1 MNRSERRA
9 AAARVKAA
17 SGSAP
22 ADIAQL
28 MAQANEAYRARR
40 LAQAEIVCKQ
50 VLARAPAHATCLN
63 LLGVVYQT
71 AGRHRPAIKLFAKAI
86 VVDDLDAGFHYN
98 IACSYQALAEPT
110 PAAMHFRKAITL
122 GMGDNKHV
130 EEFVMENVTIR
141 QCIARIVSQDP
152 VVGNAVAFGADDLAA
167 IASDAFLRC
176 ALQLTTLHGVMLELF
191 LTKLRAALLRLAGAN
206 AFAAVQV
213 DDAVIDLLSALAQQC
228 FINEYVFA
236 QTGEEAEHAN
246 RLRELL
252 TQQLSRGDGVAPL
265 LLAAVAAYFPLHALR
280 EAKSLLTLPW
290 PECSADLLRMQ
301 VREPIE
307 EAEDRPAIPALTPI
321 DDDVSVAVMRQYDE
335 NPYPRWTI
343 NPFIVRA
350 ADRKRQ
356 PHPVGEDAAVG
367 DDVLIAGCGTGQH
380 PFSNAQYSPQARI
393 LAVDISR
400 TALAYA
406 RRKTREEGLH
416 NIEYAQA
423 DILKL
428 GAIGRTFDRI
438 ETVGVLHHLAE
449 PKAGWRVLL
458 SLLAPNGTMRV
469 GLYSA
474 AARRAVVEARALIAE
489 RGYGAT
495 AEDIRALRQTIIR
508 GQSTNTL
515 LKIADFY
522 TMSGCRDLLF
532 NVVEH
537 RFTIPEIAAFLNE
550 HGLLFHGFELE
561 PAIIEQFQERYP
573 GGEALTNLDNWHEFE
588 TANPDTFWHMYVF
601 TVSWNERVS
610 SEAGMA
616 PQRNPE
622 NR

>member
-1 MNRSERRA
+1 LQA
-9 AAARVKAA
+9 G
-17 SGSAP
+17 SGAGS
-22 ADIAQL
+22 
-28 MAQANEAYRARR
+28 RARHLPQSSR
-40 LAQAEIVCKQ
+40 
-50 VLARAPAHATCLN
+50 
-63 LLGVVYQT
+63 
-71 AGRHRPAIKLFAKAI
+71 RHRPAIKLFAKAI
-86 VVDDLDAGFHYN
+86 AVDDLDAGFHYN

-236 QTGEEAEHAN
+236 QTGEEAEQAN

-290 PECSADLLRMQ
+290 PECTADLLRMQ

-367 DDVLIAGCGTGQH
+367 EDVLIAGCGTGQH

-489 RGYGAT
+489 RGYSAT
-495 AEDIRALRQTIIR
+495 ADDIRAVRQTIIH

-532 NVVEH
+532 NVMEH

-561 PAIIEQFQERYP
+561 PAIIERFQERYP

-610 SEAGMA
+610 PEAGMA

-622 NR
+622 NG

>member
-17 SGSAP
+17 SSSAP
-22 ADIAQL
+22 ADIAEL

-40 LAQAEIVCKQ
+40 LAQAEIICKQ
-50 VLARAPAHATCLN
+50 VLSRAPAHATCLN
-63 LLGVVYQT
+63 LLGVVCQT

-86 VVDDLDAGFHYN
+86 AVDDLDAGFHFN
-98 IACSYQALAEPT
+98 IACSYQAVAERA
-110 PAAMHFRKAITL
+110 PAAVHFNKAITL
-122 GMGDNKHV
+122 GMGGKKHV
-130 EEFVMENVTIR
+130 EEFVMENAAIR
-141 QCIARIVSQDP
+141 QCIARIADQDP
-152 VVGNAVAFGADDLAA
+152 ALGNALPFGAGDITAV
-167 IASDAFLRC
+167 ASDIFLRC

-206 AFAAVQV
+206 AFDAVQV
-213 DDAVIDLLSALAQQC
+213 DDNVIELLCALAQQC

-236 QTGEEAEHAN
+236 QTDEETERAN
-246 RLRELL
+246 RLRDLL
-252 TQQLSRGDGVAPL
+252 TEKLSRGDIVSPL
-265 LLAAVAAYFPLHALR
+265 LLAAVAAYFPLHSLHG
-280 EAKSLLTLPW
+280 AKSLLSLPW
-290 PECSADLLRMQ
+290 PERAADLVRMQ
-301 VREPIE
+301 VREPLE
-307 EAEDRPAIPALTPI
+307 EAEDRPAIPALTAI
-321 DDDVSVAVMRQYDE
+321 DDDVSAAVMRQYDE

-356 PHPVGEDAAVG
+356 EQAVGDDAAVG
-367 DDVLIAGCGTGQH
+367 ENVLIAGCGTGQH

-428 GAIGRTFDRI
+428 GPIGRTFDRI
-438 ETVGVLHHLAE
+438 EAVGVLHHLAE
-449 PKAGWRVLL
+449 PKEGWRVLL

-489 RGYGAT
+489 RGYSAT
-495 AEDIRALRQTIIR
+495 AEGIRALRQTIIR

-532 NVVEH
+532 NVMER
-537 RFTIPEIAAFLNE
+537 RFTIPEIAAFLNQ

-561 PAIIEQFQERYP
+561 PAIIEQFQQRYP
-573 GGEALTNLDNWHEFE
+573 GAEALTNLDYWHEFE
-588 TANPDTFWHMYVF
+588 IANPDTFWHMYMF
-601 TVSWNERVS
+601 TVSPNERIS
-610 SEAGMA
+610 PGAGPVTPA
-616 PQRNPE
+616 A
-622 NR
+622 

>member
-17 SGSAP
+17 SSSAP
-22 ADIAQL
+22 ADIAEL

-40 LAQAEIVCKQ
+40 LAQAEIICKQ
-50 VLARAPAHATCLN
+50 VLSRTPAHATCLN

-71 AGRHRPAIKLFAKAI
+71 AGRHRPAVKLFAKAI
-86 VVDDLDAGFHYN
+86 AVD
-98 IACSYQALAEPT
+98 E
-110 PAAMHFRKAITL
+110 
-122 GMGDNKHV
+122 
-130 EEFVMENVTIR
+130 
-141 QCIARIVSQDP
+141 
-152 VVGNAVAFGADDLAA
+152 
-167 IASDAFLRC
+167 
-176 ALQLTTLHGVMLELF
+176 
-191 LTKLRAALLRLAGAN
+191 
-206 AFAAVQV
+206 
-213 DDAVIDLLSALAQQC
+213 
-228 FINEYVFA
+228 
-236 QTGEEAEHAN
+236 
-246 RLRELL
+246 
-252 TQQLSRGDGVAPL
+252 
-265 LLAAVAAYFPLHALR
+265 
-280 EAKSLLTLPW
+280 
-290 PECSADLLRMQ
+290 
-301 VREPIE
+301 
-307 EAEDRPAIPALTPI
+307 
-321 DDDVSVAVMRQYDE
+321 
-335 NPYPRWTI
+335 
-343 NPFIVRA
+343 
-350 ADRKRQ
+350 
-356 PHPVGEDAAVG
+356 
-367 DDVLIAGCGTGQH
+367 DVLIAGCGTGQH

-406 RRKTREEGLH
+406 RRKTREAGLH

-428 GAIGRTFDRI
+428 GTIGRTFDRI

-489 RGYGAT
+489 RGYSAT
-495 AEDIRALRQTIIR
+495 ADDIRALRQTVIR

-532 NVVEH
+532 NVMEH
-537 RFTIPEIAAFLNE
+537 RFTIPEIAAFLNQ
-550 HGLLFHGFELE
+550 HALLFHGFELE

-588 TANPDTFWHMYVF
+588 TANPDTFWHMYAF
-601 TVSWNERVS
+601 TVSRNE
-610 SEAGMA
+610 
-616 PQRNPE
+616 
-622 NR
+622 